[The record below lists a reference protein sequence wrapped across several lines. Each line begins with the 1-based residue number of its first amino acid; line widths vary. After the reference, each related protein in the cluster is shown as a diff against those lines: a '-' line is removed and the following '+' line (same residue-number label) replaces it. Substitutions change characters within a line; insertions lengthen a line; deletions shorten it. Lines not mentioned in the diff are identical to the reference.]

1 MQMKTKIISRIKAI
15 YLISEIGN
23 QYEVTAMRN
32 RWYLDNRRTRGRLR
46 IRKNSSYHS
55 GSYTSRKQNFP
66 LGTLRVYHHLQQS
79 EKDRKLPSG
88 YTIGQT
94 WGGLHKAW
102 LGYCIALS
110 KGEDENA
117 LLYASIIQ
125 KLQRELGI
133 PVREFAEVDMFG
145 SAIDKDESNLA
156 VIDPFT
162 NEKLH
167 DAKKDEDDY
176 VEIDF
181 DSL

>member
-1 MQMKTKIISRIKAI
+1 MNPYQLGQYRFQ
-15 YLISEIGN
+15 N
-23 QYEVTAMRN
+23 Q
-32 RWYLDNRRTRGRLR
+32 
-46 IRKNSSYHS
+46 
-55 GSYTSRKQNFP
+55 QFP
-66 LGTLRVYHHLQQS
+66 QPSLRVYHRLQQA

-94 WGGLHKAW
+94 WGALHKAW
-102 LGYCIALS
+102 LAYCIALS
-110 KGEDENA
+110 KTEDEKA

-125 KLQRELGI
+125 KLQRELNI

-145 SAIDKDESNLA
+145 SAIDKEESMLA

-162 NEKLH
+162 NEKIQ
-167 DAKKDEDDY
+167 DAKEDEDDY

>member
-1 MQMKTKIISRIKAI
+1 MTFKHYPKNYRK
-15 YLISEIGN
+15 
-23 QYEVTAMRN
+23 RN
-32 RWYLDNRRTRGRLR
+32 RLRKKNPYWLGQYRLQ
-46 IRKNSSYHS
+46 SQQFSQPS
-55 GSYTSRKQNFP
+55 
-66 LGTLRVYHHLQQS
+66 LRVCHRLQQA

-94 WGGLHKAW
+94 WGALHKAW

-110 KGEDENA
+110 KNEDENA
-117 LLYASIIQ
+117 LLYASIVQ

-145 SAIDKDESNLA
+145 PAIDKDETKLA

-162 NEKLH
+162 NEKIQ
-167 DAKKDEDDY
+167 DAMEDEDDY

>member
-1 MQMKTKIISRIKAI
+1 MTFKHYPKIYRKRS
-15 YLISEIGN
+15 
-23 QYEVTAMRN
+23 
-32 RWYLDNRRTRGRLR
+32 RLR
-46 IRKNSSYHS
+46 KKNPYQL
-55 GSYTSRKQNFP
+55 GQYRFQNQQFP
-66 LGTLRVYHHLQQS
+66 QPSLRVYHRLQQA

-94 WGGLHKAW
+94 WGALHKAW

-110 KGEDENA
+110 KNEDENA

-125 KLQRELGI
+125 NLQRELGI

-145 SAIDKDESNLA
+145 SAIDKDESRLA

-162 NEKLH
+162 NETIQ

>member
-1 MQMKTKIISRIKAI
+1 MRFKHYPKNYRKRSRLRKK
-15 YLISEIGN
+15 N
-23 QYEVTAMRN
+23 QYQLGQYRF
-32 RWYLDNRRTRGRLR
+32 
-46 IRKNSSYHS
+46 
-55 GSYTSRKQNFP
+55 QNQQFP
-66 LGTLRVYHHLQQS
+66 QPSLRVYHRLQQA

-94 WGGLHKAW
+94 WGALHKAW

-110 KGEDENA
+110 KNEDENA
-117 LLYASIIQ
+117 LLYASIVQ

-133 PVREFAEVDMFG
+133 QVREFAEVDMFG
-145 SAIDKDESNLA
+145 SVIDKEESKLA

-162 NEKLH
+162 NEKIQ
-167 DAKKDEDDY
+167 DAKEDEDDY